1 MKLLAR
7 AVLEDAKTH
16 VEHVR
21 GTDLDWTVVRAPRLT
36 DGEGTGDYRAV
47 GVDLGFES
55 VARADVAT
63 MLLDCL
69 DDERYVHEMPKIG
82 AA

>member
-1 MKLLAR
+1 
-7 AVLEDAKTH
+7 VLEDAKAH

-21 GTDLDWTVVRAPRLT
+21 ETDLDLTVVRAPRLT
-36 DGEGTGDYRAV
+36 DGEGTGDYRA
-47 GVDLGFES
+47 GDVDLGFES
-55 VARADVAT
+55 VARTDVAT

-69 DDERYVHEMPKIG
+69 DDERYVREMPEIG